1 MQTIKELLTEL
12 KNKLP
17 RGSAQKITHRLK
29 MQGNPL
35 TRQYIS
41 RCLDPDHTDYS
52 PVVILAAV
60 TLAEEYTAEM
70 NELCQRIGRL
80 NDTIL

>member
-1 MQTIKELLTEL
+1 MQTRKEILTEL

-17 RGSAQKITHRLK
+17 RGSAKKIFQLLII
-29 MQGNPL
+29 QENPL

-41 RCLDPDHTDYS
+41 RCLNPDHKEYC
-52 PVVILAAV
+52 PEVILAAV
-60 TLAEEYTAEM
+60 VIAEEYTAEM
-70 NELCQRIGRL
+70 NDLCQRIGRL

>member
-17 RGSAQKITHRLK
+17 RGSAKRIFQLLK

-41 RCLDPDHTDYS
+41 RCLDPDHSDYS
-52 PVVILAAV
+52 WEVILAAV
-60 TLAEEYTAEM
+60 AIAEEYTAEM